1 MTASGGRPS
10 THGAA
15 STGGEPPGPAPGSR
29 RAAPDPLGKRALF
42 WAPGEPG
49 EPGEE
54 VADPALRARPP
65 LPVGGGGRPLGKRA
79 LYSAARSVPGEAGGH
94 AGDPVIGR
102 GPVAVCCS
110 SCGVTSRIGLLDFA
124 LFQLPLGF
132 WLPRGRYGHRMTCPA
147 CRRRA
152 WVGVTLRRD

>member
-1 MTASGGRPS
+1 VTASSGGRPS
-10 THGAA
+10 TGGAG
-15 STGGEPPGPAPGSR
+15 STEGAPSPAPGSG
-29 RAAPDPLGKRALF
+29 RAAPDPLGKRALY
-42 WAPGEPG
+42 WAPGEAG
-49 EPGEE
+49 EPGEQ
-54 VADPALRARPP
+54 VAEPALRARPAVP
-65 LPVGGGGRPLGKRA
+65 ATGAGRPLGKRA
-79 LYSAARSVPGEAGGH
+79 LYSAARSAPGEVRGYVA
-94 AGDPVIGR
+94 DPVIGG
-102 GPVAVCCS
+102 GPVTVCCS